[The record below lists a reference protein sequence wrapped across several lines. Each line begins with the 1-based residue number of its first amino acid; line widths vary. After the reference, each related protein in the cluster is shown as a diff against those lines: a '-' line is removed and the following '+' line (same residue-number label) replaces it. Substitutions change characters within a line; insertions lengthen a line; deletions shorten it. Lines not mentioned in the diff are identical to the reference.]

1 MFDYALGGKDNYLA
15 DREASDVVK
24 AALPTVLGA
33 VRENRQF
40 MRRAVRHLL
49 SAGVRQFLDLGCGM
63 PGRGNVHDLAHSA
76 DPSAAVVYVDNEP
89 VVVTHYQALLPS
101 SRVATALLADIR
113 RPDDILD
120 DTEVSEL
127 IDFSRPVGI
136 VMTAVL
142 HYLGDEEDPA
152 GVVKAFMSAIPA
164 GSHLVLS
171 HYHPEGLTAVER
183 TRTAEFAKAMGLT
196 MAERGPDEIAALFG
210 DLVLL
215 EPGLVQPPEWH
226 PDRPQREPTG
236 WLLAGV
242 ARKP

>member
-1 MFDYALGGKDNYLA
+1 M
-15 DREASDVVK
+15 
-24 AALPTVLGA
+24 
-33 VRENRQF
+33 
-40 MRRAVRHLL
+40 
-49 SAGVRQFLDLGCGM
+49 
-63 PGRGNVHDLAHSA
+63 
-76 DPSAAVVYVDNEP
+76 
-89 VVVTHYQALLPS
+89 
-101 SRVATALLADIR
+101 ATALLADIR

-127 IDFSRPVGI
+127 IDFSRPEGI

-142 HYLGDEEDPA
+142 HYLGDDEDPA

>member
-15 DREASDVVK
+15 DREASEVVK
-24 AALPTVLGA
+24 AALPTVLWA

-63 PGRGNVHDLAHSA
+63 PGRGNVHDLAHTV

-89 VVVTHYQALLPS
+89 VVVTHYQALLS
-101 SRVATALLADIR
+101 SSNVATALLADIR
-113 RPDDILD
+113 RSDDVLDDI
-120 DTEVSEL
+120 EGSEL

-152 GVVKAFMSAIPA
+152 GVVKAFMSAVPA

-171 HYHPEGLTAVER
+171 HYHPAGLSVVER
-183 TRTAEFAKAMGLT
+183 TRTAAFAEAMGLT
-196 MAERGPDEIAALFG
+196 MAERGPNEIAALFG

-215 EPGLVQPPEWH
+215 EPGMVQPPEWH